1 MTARGSTVRPH
12 AATAA
17 ERRPKEGASTRARA
31 FEPRDDHPAT
41 ADEDAHPGSPAPKA
55 IGRPSVL
62 RETVAAFVAALRR
75 ASHPGEIERLWA
87 AEFSKHD
94 DKADRTRKLYV
105 SQYYRPAIR
114 AAFGDDHPALSVV
127 KLPPGLADRI
137 RADDAARVAAAHRR
151 LVEVPHWRE
160 IVARGTR
167 LLHAR
172 APLDLAV
179 GLLCVTGRRPYEI
192 FCTGRFARAP
202 MPGGAARALSRWS
215 VSFTGQAK
223 TKGRPGTRYD
233 TAYVIPVLAEAR
245 AVTSALEALRASPEG
260 QAWGG
265 LSNEAFSRL
274 TNSVGMDRRIPLR
287 DAVTGAFGDLWPS
300 GDRLTPRSLRPL
312 YAEIA
317 HKHFAP
323 KSVSKNSFFSAIL
336 GHTLKD
342 LETSLSYMDYYLG
355 DEDEAGARR
364 ATIGLE
370 DRLSRQAD
378 AFGAERG

>member
-1 MTARGSTVRPH
+1 M
-12 AATAA
+12 
-17 ERRPKEGASTRARA
+17 
-31 FEPRDDHPAT
+31 
-41 ADEDAHPGSPAPKA
+41 
-55 IGRPSVL
+55 
-62 RETVAAFVAALRR
+62 
-75 ASHPGEIERLWA
+75 
-87 AEFSKHD
+87 
-94 DKADRTRKLYV
+94 
-105 SQYYRPAIR
+105 
-114 AAFGDDHPALSVV
+114 
-127 KLPPGLADRI
+127 
-137 RADDAARVAAAHRR
+137 
-151 LVEVPHWRE
+151 
-160 IVARGTR
+160 ARGTR

-300 GDRLTPRSLRPL
+300 G
-312 YAEIA
+312 
-317 HKHFAP
+317 
-323 KSVSKNSFFSAIL
+323 
-336 GHTLKD
+336 
-342 LETSLSYMDYYLG
+342 
-355 DEDEAGARR
+355 
-364 ATIGLE
+364 
-370 DRLSRQAD
+370 
-378 AFGAERG
+378 